1 MNAALATPEH
11 AATPNQDELFS
22 RPGWWDEGNRDYAS
36 LRAVNELR
44 LTYLRRWTRDWF
56 GGRVPRTAIDLGC
69 GGGLLSVPLARTGT
83 FVIGVDRCR
92 TGLAEANARGER
104 TARFVQ
110 ADLSD
115 LPLQPGCADL
125 VLLADVLEHVAEP
138 SALIARAA
146 SLLRPG
152 GALFVNTINRTLRA
166 RVLAVWLGEG
176 LGLIP
181 RGTHDPRRFV
191 RPDEVAAFAAANGL
205 RPTHLGGERPHL
217 LASLR
222 RRVAVVGEGRST
234 AVGYCMGFQKMAAG
248 QKEPT

>member
-1 MNAALATPEH
+1 MNAALAT
-11 AATPNQDELFS
+11 TPNQDDLFS
-22 RPGWWDEGNRDYAS
+22 QPGWWDEHNRAYAS

-44 LTYLRRWTRDWF
+44 LCYLQRWMRDWF
-56 GGRVPRTAIDLGC
+56 GAGHPRTAIDLGC
-69 GGGLLSVPLARTGT
+69 GGGLLSVPLAHTGT
-83 FVIGVDRCR
+83 LVIGIDRCR

-104 TARFVQ
+104 TARFLL
-110 ADLSD
+110 ADLSE

-125 VLLADVLEHVAEP
+125 VLLADVLEHVADP
-138 SALIARAA
+138 AAVIANA
-146 SLLRPG
+146 SRLLRPG

-181 RGTHDPRRFV
+181 RGTHDPRRFL

-205 RPTHLGGERPHL
+205 RPTHVGGERPHL

-234 AVGYCMGFQKMAAG
+234 AVGYCMGFQKEAA
-248 QKEPT
+248 